1 MAIVDQKR
9 KVFGSIGALN
19 VLNDGFPKLPNFDSF
34 SSVNNGN
41 DSTQFLIDLL
51 NSLVGFEALK
61 DYVVDTITYRLDQV
75 EDAVKDGL
83 KRELKE
89 MVSCSINPSVPIWF
103 QDVAGSTGV
112 EIPVSKIDFF
122 DIMKINPNTTNGGLI
137 YTNVPPEKDSS
148 DFNTYL
154 NYKIQDPGST
164 ESWGDATF
172 GNDIVKIVFDDV
184 GNTENNILTFKTNY
198 GVQGGPFADKK
209 LTDFNNDF
217 IDSLTLFGEP
227 GSLNSAT
234 MINLIIEELFGS
246 ISASSSVKKSKTQL
260 KKEAELRHVM
270 DCIIESENDVI
281 DDSFFTFDN
290 PTIGAIGRE
299 VENRS
304 RGIVEL
310 QTCENLAVQI
320 NTALASEINSELDQ
334 VNNKS
339 DEAKKVEESIDAI
352 ADAQASFAQSDVD
365 KITVKTNFFVEL
377 IKKFTRIIMNLI
389 VSPKFIS
396 LF

>member
-164 ESWGDATF
+164 
-172 GNDIVKIVFDDV
+172 
-184 GNTENNILTFKTNY
+184 
-198 GVQGGPFADKK
+198 
-209 LTDFNNDF
+209 
-217 IDSLTLFGEP
+217 
-227 GSLNSAT
+227 
-234 MINLIIEELFGS
+234 
-246 ISASSSVKKSKTQL
+246 
-260 KKEAELRHVM
+260 
-270 DCIIESENDVI
+270 
-281 DDSFFTFDN
+281 
-290 PTIGAIGRE
+290 
-299 VENRS
+299 
-304 RGIVEL
+304 
-310 QTCENLAVQI
+310 
-320 NTALASEINSELDQ
+320 
-334 VNNKS
+334 
-339 DEAKKVEESIDAI
+339 
-352 ADAQASFAQSDVD
+352 
-365 KITVKTNFFVEL
+365 
-377 IKKFTRIIMNLI
+377 
-389 VSPKFIS
+389 
-396 LF
+396 